1 MKYKKGDVLEDHIG
15 KMVITK
21 IEGKWITINSI
32 TKDNKPSNY
41 TKIYMKKQLE
51 KNGYKK
57 NFLCRRVDLNE
68 TVCRH

>member
-15 KMVITK
+15 KMVITE

-41 TKIYMKKQLE
+41 TKTYIKEQLE
-51 KNGYKK
+51 
-57 NFLCRRVDLNE
+57 F
-68 TVCRH
+68 